1 MGNKRFTERHE
12 YFMLQ
17 KLDTLD
23 WEKNYYKIIKTA
35 VIAIV
40 LLKLFLMGLFS
51 SDYQD
56 MMFIPFVKCFLS
68 GENPYQYYY
77 DHELLS
83 SFPYPPIMLFVE
95 CIGGVW
101 VHFGGPLPVFLRNL
115 LFKLPLLLMD
125 LLGLYYL
132 LRISKSK
139 RKYILV
145 LYFLSPIVLYSS
157 YMHGQLDIIP
167 TVFLVGAIYYLTE
180 TGISEE
186 KAARNEWKFVMFL
199 TLALSS
205 KFHIA
210 VVFPL
215 FFLYLYKKKGHKKA
229 VVMTGLPVLFTA
241 AVVSPFWGSGFIN
254 MVLFNKEQ
262 SAIDNVYLEY
272 GSAHLLL
279 CVLVL
284 LFIYFQAFHI
294 NQMNRDLLIS
304 MTGLLFSVFLAF
316 VPAMPAWFIWVVPF
330 FMLYLAGLSVNR
342 GKMVMVYGVFHLLY
356 LLYYVSFH
364 VTGFT
369 DLSFLGRNL
378 DGLKYVDESVKNIVF
393 TLMVGVFLI
402 MVVSM
407 YLYGVNSNSYYR
419 RRNRPF
425 TIGIAGDSGAGKS
438 RLLAML
444 GELLCEDNILKI
456 EGDGD
461 HRWERGDHN
470 WKEMTHLNPLANYL
484 YRQAED
490 LKELRGNNSVKRAD
504 YDHNTGTFTAK
515 KRVAPKPYIIMC
527 GLHSLYLPQMRQV
540 LDMKIYLD
548 TDESLRYYWKM
559 ERDRG
564 ARGHTG
570 AEVMAQIEKRRAD
583 AEKYIHPQK
592 QYADLVIR
600 YFDDGLPRDPARIDG
615 AYKTNLGVEFLM
627 DVGINAEPILALLQE
642 NGVNSRLTYDN
653 DLMHQRILF
662 AGDDLRADKAAWEK
676 IAHAGISQIDDLTG
690 GHVLWEDGV
699 NGAVQVMLLAVIGE
713 IMKRD

>member
-1 MGNKRFTERHE
+1 
-12 YFMLQ
+12 MLQ

-23 WEKNYYKIIKTA
+23 LEKNYYKILKTA
-35 VIAIV
+35 VVATV
-40 LLKLFLMGLFS
+40 LFKLLLMGLFS

-56 MMFIPFVKCFLS
+56 MMFFPFVKCFLS

-77 DHELLS
+77 DNRLLS
-83 SFPYPPIMLFVE
+83 SFPYPPVMLFIE
-95 CIGGVW
+95 CIGGILVNL
-101 VHFGGPLPVFLRNL
+101 GGTLPVFCRNL
-115 LFKLPLLLMD
+115 FFKLPLLIMD

-132 LRISKSK
+132 MRISKSK

-157 YMHGQLDIIP
+157 CMHGQLDMIP
-167 TVFLVGAIYYLTE
+167 TVFLIGAIYYLTE
-180 TGISEE
+180 MGITVEE
-186 KAARNEWKFVMFL
+186 AVHNERKFVLFL
-199 TLALSS
+199 TLALAS

-215 FFLYLYKKKGHKKA
+215 FFLYLYKKKGRKKA

-241 AVVSPFWGSGFIN
+241 VIVAPFWGSGFVN

-262 SAIDNVYLEY
+262 SAIDNVYIEY

-316 VPAMPAWFIWVVPF
+316 VPAMPGWFIWVVPF
-330 FMLYLAGLSVNR
+330 FMLYLAGLSVSR
-342 GKMVMVYGVFHLLY
+342 GKMVMVYGIFNLLY
-356 LLYYVSFH
+356 LLYYVCFH
-364 VTGFT
+364 VTRFT

-378 DGLKYVDESVKNIVF
+378 DGLKIADESIKDIVF

-402 MVVSM
+402 MVISM

-438 RLLAML
+438 RLLVML
-444 GELLCEDNILKI
+444 GELLSKDSILNI

-461 HRWERGDHN
+461 HKWERGDDN
-470 WKEMTHLNPLANYL
+470 WNEMTHLNPQANYL

-490 LKELRGNNSVKRAD
+490 LKVLRGNNSVKRVD

-515 KRVAPKPYIIMC
+515 RRILPKPYIIMC

-548 TDESLRYYWKM
+548 TDEALRCYWKLG
-559 ERDRG
+559 RDQG
-564 ARGHTG
+564 SRGHTWT
-570 AEVMAQIEKRRAD
+570 EIKAQIEKRRND

-600 YFDDGLPRDPARIDG
+600 YFDTGLPEDLDRLDSTYQVNP
-615 AYKTNLGVEFLM
+615 GVEFLM
-627 DVGINAEPILALLQE
+627 DVSINTEPMLALLQE
-642 NGVNSRLTYDN
+642 NGVKSALSYDN

-662 AGDDLRADKAAWEK
+662 AGKDLRAGREIWEK
-676 IAHAGISQIDDLTG
+676 IAHTGISQIEDLTG
-690 GHVLWEDGV
+690 GHTVWEDGV
-699 NGAVQVMLLAVIGE
+699 NGVVQLMLLAAISE

>member
-1 MGNKRFTERHE
+1 
-12 YFMLQ
+12 MLQ
-17 KLDTLD
+17 RLDKLDF
-23 WEKNYYKIIKTA
+23 EKNYYKILKTA
-35 VIAIV
+35 VVMTV
-40 LLKLFLMGLFS
+40 LFKLLLMGLFS

-56 MMFIPFVKCFLS
+56 LMFIPFVKCFLN

-77 DHELLS
+77 DNQLLS
-83 SFPYPPIMLFVE
+83 SFPYPPVMLLIE
-95 CIGGVW
+95 CAGGFLVNLSDE
-101 VHFGGPLPVFLRNL
+101 LPIFFRNL

-132 LRISKSK
+132 MRISRSK

-167 TVFLVGAIYYLTE
+167 TVFLIGAIYYMTE
-180 TGISEE
+180 TDI
-186 KAARNEWKFVMFL
+186 AADEAVRNERKFVAFL
-199 TLALSS
+199 TLALAS

-241 AVVSPFWGSGFIN
+241 VIAAPFWGSGFVN

-262 SAIDNVYLEY
+262 SAIDNVYIEY

-284 LFIYFQAFHI
+284 LFIYFQAFHL

-316 VPAMPAWFIWVVPF
+316 VPAMPGWFIWVVPF

-342 GKMVMVYGVFHLLY
+342 GKMVMVYGIFNCLY
-356 LLYYVSFH
+356 LLYYVCFH
-364 VTGFT
+364 ATGFT
-369 DLSFLGRNL
+369 DLSFLGRDLN
-378 DGLKYVDESVKNIVF
+378 GLKVADESIKNIVF

-438 RLLAML
+438 RLLVML
-444 GELLCEDNILKI
+444 GELLSEESILNI

-461 HRWERGDHN
+461 HKWERGDDN
-470 WKEMTHLNPLANYL
+470 WNEMTHLNPQANYL

-490 LKELRGNNSVKRAD
+490 LKVLRGNNSVKRAD

-515 KRVAPKPYIIMC
+515 KRIMPKPYIIMC

-540 LDMKIYLD
+540 LDMKVYLD
-548 TDESLRYYWKM
+548 TDEALRCYWKL
-559 ERDRG
+559 ERDQGSRG
-564 ARGHTG
+564 QTWAQ
-570 AEVMAQIEKRRAD
+570 VKAQIEKRRSD

-600 YFDDGLPRDPARIDG
+600 YFDAGLPEDLDKLEN
-615 AYKTNLGVEFLM
+615 AYQVSPGVEFLM
-627 DVGINAEPILALLQE
+627 DVSINAEPILALLQE
-642 NGVNSRLTYDN
+642 SGVNSSLSYDN

-662 AGDDLRADKAAWEK
+662 AGDELRVGKETWEK
-676 IAHAGISQIDDLTG
+676 VAHTGISQIEDLTG
-690 GHVLWEDGV
+690 GHIVWEDGV
-699 NGAVQVMLLAVIGE
+699 NGIVQLMLLAVIGE

>member
-1 MGNKRFTERHE
+1 
-12 YFMLQ
+12 MLR

-23 WEKNYYKIIKTA
+23 WEKDYYKILRT
-35 VIAIV
+35 VIVATV
-40 LLKLFLMGLFS
+40 LFKLLLMGLFS

-56 MMFIPFVKCFLS
+56 LMFIPFVKCFLS
-68 GENPYQYYY
+68 GNNPYQYYY
-77 DHELLS
+77 DNRLLS
-83 SFPYPPIMLFVE
+83 SFPYPPVMLLIE
-95 CIGGVW
+95 CIGGVCIK
-101 VHFGGPLPVFLRNL
+101 FGEAFPVFMRNL

-132 LRISKSK
+132 MRISESR

-167 TVFLVGAIYYLTE
+167 TVFLVGAIYYLTKM
-180 TGISEE
+180 SAS
-186 KAARNEWKFVMFL
+186 AAEMRGNDWKFVIFL
-199 TLALSS
+199 TLSLSS

-210 VVFPL
+210 VVLPL
-215 FFLYLYKKKGHKKA
+215 FFLYLYKKKGRRKA
-229 VVMTGLPVLFTA
+229 VVMTGLPILFTA
-241 AVVSPFWGSGFIN
+241 LITAPFWGSGFVN

-262 SAIDNVYLEY
+262 SVIGDVFIDY

-284 LFIYFQAFHI
+284 LLIYFQAFHV

-342 GKMVMVYGVFHLLY
+342 AKMVMVYGGFNLLY
-356 LLYYVSFH
+356 LLYYICFH
-364 VTGFT
+364 ATQFT
-369 DLSFLGRNL
+369 DLSFLGRDLN
-378 DGLKYVDESVKNIVF
+378 GLKYINAGAKNIVF

-402 MVVSM
+402 LVASM

-438 RLLAML
+438 RLLVML
-444 GELLCEDNILKI
+444 EELLSKDSILNI

-461 HRWERGDHN
+461 HKWERGDAN
-470 WKEMTHLNPLANYL
+470 WIDMTHLNPLANYL

-490 LKELRGNNSVKRAD
+490 LRVLRGNNAVKRAD
-504 YDHNTGTFTAK
+504 YDHSTGTFTGK
-515 KRVAPKPYIIMC
+515 KKVMPKPYIVMC

-540 LDMKIYLD
+540 LDLKIYLD
-548 TDESLRYYWKM
+548 TDEELRRFWKL
-559 ERDRG
+559 ERDRED
-564 ARGHTG
+564 RGHT
-570 AEVMAQIEKRRAD
+570 AANVMEEIEKRRAD
-583 AEKYIHPQK
+583 AEKYIYPQK
-592 QYADLVIR
+592 QYADFVIR
-600 YFDDGLPRDPARIDG
+600 YFDTGLPGDLREADG
-615 AYKTNLGVEFLM
+615 SYKANPGVEFM
-627 DVGINAEPILALLQE
+627 IDVSINAEPMLALLE
-642 NGVNSRLTYDN
+642 EYGVHGSLSYDR
-653 DLMHQRILF
+653 DLLHQKIIF
-662 AGDDLRADKAAWEK
+662 AGDDLKAGRDVWDKV
-676 IAHAGISQIDDLTG
+676 AHAAIPQIEDLTG
-690 GHVLWEDGV
+690 GSIVWEDGA
-699 NGAVQVMLLAVIGE
+699 NGMVQIMLLVVISE

>member
-1 MGNKRFTERHE
+1 
-12 YFMLQ
+12 MLQ
-17 KLDTLD
+17 RLDTLD
-23 WEKNYYKIIKTA
+23 FEKNYYKILKT
-35 VIAIV
+35 VVVMTV
-40 LLKLFLMGLFS
+40 LFKLLLMGLFS

-56 MMFIPFVKCFLS
+56 LMFIPFVKCFLS
-68 GENPYQYYY
+68 GNNPYQYYY
-77 DHELLS
+77 DNQLLS
-83 SFPYPPIMLFVE
+83 SFPYPPVMLFIE
-95 CIGGVW
+95 CIGGFLVNLSDT
-101 VHFGGPLPVFLRNL
+101 LPIFLQNL

-132 LRISKSK
+132 MRISKSK

-167 TVFLVGAIYYLTE
+167 TVFLIGAIYYMTQ
-180 TGISEE
+180 TNIAVEE
-186 KAARNEWKFVMFL
+186 VVHNERKFVVFL
-199 TLALSS
+199 TLALAS

-229 VVMTGLPVLFTA
+229 VVMTGLPILFTA
-241 AVVSPFWGSGFIN
+241 VIAAPFWGSGFVN

-262 SAIDNVYLEY
+262 SAIDNVYIEY

-316 VPAMPAWFIWVVPF
+316 VPAMPGWFIWVVPF

-342 GKMVMVYGVFHLLY
+342 GKMVMVYGIFNCLY
-356 LLYYVSFH
+356 LLYYVCFH
-364 VTGFT
+364 ATGFT

-378 DGLKYVDESVKNIVF
+378 NGLKVADESIKNIVF

-438 RLLAML
+438 RLLVML
-444 GELLCEDNILKI
+444 GELLSEDSILNI

-461 HRWERGDHN
+461 HKWERGDDN
-470 WKEMTHLNPLANYL
+470 WNEMTHLNPQANYL

-490 LKELRGNNSVKRAD
+490 LRVLRGNNSVKRAD
-504 YDHNTGTFTAK
+504 YDHDTGTFTAK
-515 KRVAPKPYIIMC
+515 RRILPKPYIIMC

-548 TDESLRYYWKM
+548 TDEALRCYWKLG
-559 ERDRG
+559 RDQG
-564 ARGHTG
+564 SRGHTW
-570 AEVMAQIEKRRAD
+570 AEVKAQIETRRGD

-600 YFDDGLPRDPARIDG
+600 YFDTGLPE
-615 AYKTNLGVEFLM
+615 NLDKLDNTYQVSPGVEFLM
-627 DVGINAEPILALLQE
+627 DVSINAEPMLALLQE
-642 NGVNSRLTYDN
+642 NGVNSSLSYDN

-662 AGDDLRADKAAWEK
+662 AGDELRMGKETWEK
-676 IAHAGISQIDDLTG
+676 VAHTGISQIEDLTG
-690 GHVLWEDGV
+690 GHIVWEDGV
-699 NGAVQVMLLAVIGE
+699 NGIVQLMLLAVIGE
-713 IMKRD
+713 IMKRE

>member
-1 MGNKRFTERHE
+1 
-12 YFMLQ
+12 MLQ
-17 KLDTLD
+17 RLNALDL
-23 WEKNYYKIIKTA
+23 EKNYYKILRTA
-35 VIAIV
+35 VVATV
-40 LLKLFLMGLFS
+40 LFKLLLMGLFS

-56 MMFIPFVKCFLS
+56 VMFIPFVKCFLG

-77 DHELLS
+77 DNQLLS
-83 SFPYPPIMLFVE
+83 SFPYPPVMLFIE
-95 CIGGVW
+95 CIGGVLIS
-101 VHFGGPLPVFLRNL
+101 FGDGVPIFVQNL

-132 LRISKSK
+132 MRISRSK

-167 TVFLVGAIYYLTE
+167 TVFLVGAIYYLTKTDIAVE
-180 TGISEE
+180 QVVY
-186 KAARNEWKFVMFL
+186 NESKFVIFL
-199 TLALSS
+199 TLALAS

-210 VVFPL
+210 VVVPL
-215 FFLYLYKKKGHKKA
+215 IFLYLYKKKGRKKA
-229 VVMTGLPVLFTA
+229 LVMTGLPVLLTA
-241 AVVSPFWGSGFIN
+241 VIAAPFWGSGFVN

-262 SAIDNVYLEY
+262 HAIDNVYIEY

-284 LFIYFQAFHI
+284 LLIYFQAFHI

-342 GKMVMVYGVFHLLY
+342 SKMVMVYGVFNFLY
-356 LLYYVSFH
+356 LLYYICFH
-364 VTGFT
+364 ATRFT
-369 DLSFLGRNL
+369 DLSFLGRSL
-378 DGLKYVDESVKNIVF
+378 DELKIADESIKNIVF

-438 RLLAML
+438 RLLVML
-444 GELLCEDNILKI
+444 GELLSENSILNI

-461 HRWERGDHN
+461 HKWERGDDN
-470 WKEMTHLNPLANYL
+470 WNEMTHLNPQANYL

-490 LKELRGNNSVKRAD
+490 LRVLRGNNSVKRAD

-515 KRVAPKPYIIMC
+515 KRMLPKPYIIMC

-548 TDESLRYYWKM
+548 TDEALRCYWKLG
-559 ERDRG
+559 RDRSS
-564 ARGHTG
+564 RGHDWE
-570 AEVMAQIEKRRAD
+570 AVKDQIVKRRSD
-583 AEKYIHPQK
+583 AQKYIHPQK

-600 YFDDGLPRDPARIDG
+600 YYDTGLPGDLDG
-615 AYKTNLGVEFLM
+615 VAGLDDTYRTNLGVEFLM
-627 DVGINAEPILALLQE
+627 DVGINAEPMLALLQE
-642 NGVNSRLTYDN
+642 NGVDSVLSYDN

-662 AGDDLRADKAAWEK
+662 AAEDLQVGREVWAR
-676 IAHAGISQIDDLTG
+676 IAHKGISQIEDLTG
-690 GHVLWEDGV
+690 GHIIWEDGV
-699 NGAVQVMLLAVIGE
+699 NGVVQLMLLAVIGE